1 MERNIQ
7 TAQHERDLAESNA
20 WDLEY
25 QKVVLT
31 KKLAAVSEQVWSQSE
46 QLVAVSDQLKSA
58 SEQLERK
65 SEQLNSVSKQK
76 AGTIH
81 QQMLFC
87 IAEQP

>member
-1 MERNIQ
+1 M
-7 TAQHERDLAESNA
+7 ESNA

-46 QLVAVSDQLKSA
+46 QLVAISGQLKSA

-65 SEQLNSVSKQK
+65 TEQLDNVSKQK
-76 AGTIH
+76 AGMVYQRIY
-81 QQMLFC
+81 FC
-87 IAEQP
+87 IAKQPLFW